1 MAILDSSQLN
11 YKYFFF
17 LRLMGQGMSTHLA
30 HVAMSKWFSRY
41 RGRAL
46 AISNLGY
53 SLGESFLP
61 MFFVGF
67 LLVFPWRSIWLFSAI
82 FPVVVAVAIYF
93 TLRMR
98 DP

>member
-1 MAILDSSQLN
+1 
-11 YKYFFF
+11 
-17 LRLMGQGMSTHLA
+17 MGQGMSTHLA

-46 AISNLGY
+46 AIANLGY

-67 LLVFPWRSIWLFSAI
+67 LLVLPWRSIWLFSAV

-93 TLRMR
+93 TLRDER
-98 DP
+98 SPKFFKEDKLTLV